1 MDGRQM
7 WRAAWAVL
15 ALLVLMTGSARA
27 DEDPGRVLEAMFEWW
42 NEAYQDPEGFTP
54 EAFARYYT
62 EDAVMLINGNLRGVG
77 PVALARHFRNIQAAT
92 EEVEIILPF
101 DQGFSDGD
109 RTFTSHL
116 VRSRR
121 EGEERWERVVG
132 YALITDGR
140 IALINFVGTPAP

>member
-1 MDGRQM
+1 MDGKLG
-7 WRAAWAVL
+7 WRAAWL
-15 ALLVLMTGSARA
+15 APLLVMVTLGAARA
-27 DEDPGRVLEAMFEWW
+27 EEDPGRVLEAMFEWW
-42 NEAYQDPEGFTP
+42 NEAYHDPDGFTP

-62 EDAVMLINGNLRGVG
+62 EDSVMLINGNLRGVG

-92 EEVEIILPF
+92 EDVEIVLPF
-101 DQGFSDGD
+101 DQAFSAGN

-121 EGEERWERVVG
+121 DGVEHRERVVG